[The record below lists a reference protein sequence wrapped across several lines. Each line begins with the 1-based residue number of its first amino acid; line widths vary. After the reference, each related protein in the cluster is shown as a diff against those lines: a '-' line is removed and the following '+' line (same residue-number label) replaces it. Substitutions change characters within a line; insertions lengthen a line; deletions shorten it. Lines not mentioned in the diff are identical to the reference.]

1 MKKLLSLLLLSL
13 ILVSCKKDDEDDIT
27 SIPHITFKSI
37 SPGTIKE
44 YKDSVVIGIEYTDGD
59 GDLGEN
65 GTGIENAFITDTRN
79 NLTYSF
85 RIRQLAPD
93 NANIIIRGNLN
104 IVVPSL
110 GLLNSSLSSESATFQ
125 VYIKDRAGNSSN
137 TVTTSSVTVVP

>member
-13 ILVSCKKDDEDDIT
+13 VLVSCKKDDEDDIT

-59 GDLGEN
+59 GDVGEN
-65 GTGIENAFITDTRN
+65 GTGIENAFVIDSRN
-79 NLTYSF
+79 NLIYSF

-93 NANIIIRGNLN
+93 NANIIIRGNLS
-104 IVVPSL
+104 IVIPAVGLVNPS
-110 GLLNSSLSSESATFQ
+110 SSSESVAFQ
-125 VYIKDRAGNSSN
+125 VYIKDRAGHRSN
-137 TVTTSSVTVVP
+137 TEATSYVTVVP